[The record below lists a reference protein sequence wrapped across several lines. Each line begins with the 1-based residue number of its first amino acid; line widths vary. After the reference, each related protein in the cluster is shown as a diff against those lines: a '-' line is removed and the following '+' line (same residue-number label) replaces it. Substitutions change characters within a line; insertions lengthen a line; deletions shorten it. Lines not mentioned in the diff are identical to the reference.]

1 MASSLTESE
10 FETLADRTLQHLVDR
25 LADLEA
31 DEFEADLASGVLKI
45 DFEDGPTFVVNSHRA
60 AKQIWM
66 AAGASA
72 WHFDYADGHWTSSKS
87 DEDLWTLVEQRV
99 GQQLG
104 RAVSLR
110 DG

>member
-1 MASSLTESE
+1 MSNLSESE
-10 FETLADRTLQHLVDR
+10 FELQADRTLSDMVER

-45 DFEDGPTFVVNSHRA
+45 DFDDGPTFVVNSHRA
-60 AKQIWM
+60 ARQIWM
-66 AAGASA
+66 AAGATA
-72 WHFDYADGHWTSSKS
+72 WHFDFNEGRWIATKTKEELWSMV
-87 DEDLWTLVEQRV
+87 EDRI

-110 DG
+110 D

>member
-1 MASSLTESE
+1 MSNLSESE
-10 FETLADRTLQHLVDR
+10 FELQADRTLSDMVER

-45 DFEDGPTFVVNSHRA
+45 DFDDGPTFVVNSHRA
-60 AKQIWM
+60 ARQIWM
-66 AAGASA
+66 AAGATA
-72 WHFDYADGHWTSSKS
+72 WHFDFNEGRWSATKTKEELWSMV
-87 DEDLWTLVEQRV
+87 EDRI

-110 DG
+110 D

>member
-1 MASSLTESE
+1 MSNLSESE
-10 FETLADRTLQHLVDR
+10 FELQADRTLSDMVER

-45 DFEDGPTFVVNSHRA
+45 DFDDGPTFVVNSHRA
-60 AKQIWM
+60 ARQIWM
-66 AAGASA
+66 AAGATA
-72 WHFDYADGHWTSSKS
+72 WHFDLNEGRRIATKTKEELWSMV
-87 DEDLWTLVEQRV
+87 EDRI

-110 DG
+110 D